1 MVIVG
6 ICIRV
11 KDEDI
16 ILNEFIV
23 HHINLGFDLI
33 HIYDNNSSISVE
45 ELCKDVVKLYPE
57 KIIIEK
63 DFSID
68 PSDPNWGQT
77 NRYNDFLDKN
87 RHLTWILNCDAD
99 EFIYLHKHDN
109 IKDFL
114 KEFSDDTSV
123 IPVNWLTY
131 GTSKL
136 YTFDK
141 NKLVMEQFTLREPYN
156 NFWNYFR
163 KSFIRPNLISK
174 IKNWHFHDS
183 GQYLTKN
190 VYNEIIIKKSEAT
203 LKDTDDERNK
213 LNDDTPM
220 VMIHYMTLDHENMS
234 KKHYKNKGKLMSN
247 TGIKYTDEW
256 YKKYFTDTITDKR
269 MFKYITN
276 VKKVL
281 HSI

>member
-1 MVIVG
+1 
-6 ICIRV
+6 
-11 KDEDI
+11 
-16 ILNEFIV
+16 
-23 HHINLGFDLI
+23 
-33 HIYDNNSSISVE
+33 
-45 ELCKDVVKLYPE
+45 
-57 KIIIEK
+57 
-63 DFSID
+63 
-68 PSDPNWGQT
+68 
-77 NRYNDFLDKN
+77 
-87 RHLTWILNCDAD
+87 
-99 EFIYLHKHDN
+99 
-109 IKDFL
+109 
-114 KEFSDDTSV
+114 
-123 IPVNWLTY
+123 
-131 GTSKL
+131 
-136 YTFDK
+136 
-141 NKLVMEQFTLREPYN
+141 MEQFTLREPYN